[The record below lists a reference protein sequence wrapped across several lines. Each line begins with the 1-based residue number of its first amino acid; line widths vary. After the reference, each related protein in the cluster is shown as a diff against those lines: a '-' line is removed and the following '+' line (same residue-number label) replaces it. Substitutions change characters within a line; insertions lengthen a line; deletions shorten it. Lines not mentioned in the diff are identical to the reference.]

1 MIVVPRGLVAVLPR
15 LGPYL
20 RRESSHRAADTGIY
34 TAVVSD
40 TVLSC
45 IRTGMVS
52 SLRPPH
58 SPSERLE
65 TIASHLRQPAMSN
78 KLKVVVT
85 RDLGPD
91 VMPLLLDNKELDVSD
106 SHH

>member
-1 MIVVPRGLVAVLPR
+1 MAVLPR

-20 RRESSHRAADTGIY
+20 RRESSHRAADTG